1 MRASRFPLFTSKE
14 TPADADIVS
23 HQLMLRAGLI
33 EKIGAGLY
41 TWQPLGLRV
50 LRKVERIVREEM
62 DRLGGLEV
70 LMPAVQPAELWQES
84 GRWDIYGAEL
94 LRLTDRHERDFCIG
108 PTHEE
113 VITDYIRREL
123 RSYRQLPL
131 TYYQIQTKFR
141 DEIRPRFGVMRARE
155 FVMKDAYSFH
165 LDQASL
171 AQTYADMHQAYTRI
185 FARLGLK
192 ARSVGADTGAIGGS
206 VSEEFM
212 VLADSGEDAIASCS
226 ACDYAANTELAQS
239 RPNLADEAPLAALE
253 ERHTP
258 GITTVA
264 EQSALLAISPA
275 QVVKTLVVM
284 ADEQPAVLFVC
295 GDDELNE
302 VKAAHALGAD
312 NLRMAE
318 ANEAVAATGMP
329 NGFIGPK
336 GLPEGLRQT
345 VDKRAA
351 QLINFSSGAG
361 RADWHWI
368 NLNWG
373 RDMPLPAVADLR
385 TAQAGEGCPR
395 CDRGVI
401 EIQRGIEVGHIF
413 QLGSKYS
420 QAMNARVLD
429 EQGEQQALLM
439 GCYGIGISRIVA
451 AAIEQNHDDQGIQ
464 WPQPLAPFDVA
475 IISIGAERSEAVAQA
490 AEQLYTSLQAAGLEP
505 LLDDR
510 EARPGVKF
518 ADMELIGIPHRIV
531 VGERGLASGTLEY
544 RARDAEQN
552 EDMPIDTAVSQLIE
566 RIGSPSSSMAG

>member
-1 MRASRFPLFTSKE
+1 MRTSRFPLFTNKQ

-50 LRKVERIVREEM
+50 LRRVEQVVREEM
-62 DRLGGLEV
+62 DRLGSLEV

-84 GRWDIYGAEL
+84 GRWGVYGAEL

-113 VITDYIRREL
+113 VITDYLRREL

-171 AQTYADMHQAYTRI
+171 AQTYADMHEAYTRI
-185 FARLGLK
+185 FQRLGLR
-192 ARSVGADTGAIGGS
+192 ARSVGADSGAIGGS
-206 VSEEFM
+206 MSEEFM
-212 VLADSGEDAIASCS
+212 VLADSGEDAIASCNQ
-226 ACDYAANTELAQS
+226 CEYAANTELAES
-239 RPNLADEAPLAALE
+239 RPNAPIDTPLAEPEQAY
-253 ERHTP
+253 TP
-258 GITTVA
+258 NIHSVD
-264 EQSALLAISPA
+264 EQCKLLGISPA
-275 QVVKTLVVM
+275 QVVKSLVVM
-284 ADEQPAVLFVC
+284 ADGVPAVLFVC
-295 GDDELNE
+295 GDDDLNE
-302 VKAAHALGAD
+302 VKAANALEATDFRLAD
-312 NLRMAE
+312 PAE
-318 ANEAVAATGMP
+318 ALAATGMP
-329 NGFIGPK
+329 KGFVGPK
-336 GLPEGLRQT
+336 GLPEGLAQL
-345 VDKRAA
+345 VDRRAA
-351 QLINFSSGAG
+351 RLINFSSGAG
-361 RADWHWI
+361 QADYHWL
-368 NLNWG
+368 NLNWE
-373 RDMPLPAVADLR
+373 RDTPLPTIADLR
-385 TAQAGEGCPR
+385 TAQPGEGCPR
-395 CDRGVI
+395 CDTGVL

-420 QAMNARVLD
+420 EAMNARILD
-429 EQGEQQALLM
+429 EHGEQQALLM
-439 GCYGIGISRIVA
+439 GCYGIGVSRVVA

-475 IISIGAERSEAVAQA
+475 IVSIGAERSEAVAQA
-490 AEQLYTSLQAAGLEP
+490 AEQLYTALQAAGLEP

-510 EARPGVKF
+510 DARPGVKF

-531 VGERGLASGTLEY
+531 VGERGIESGTLEY
-544 RARDAEQN
+544 RARGAEQS
-552 EDMPIDTAVSQLIE
+552 EDIAIEAVVDQLIE
-566 RIGSPSSSMAG
+566 RIGSPSSSSAG